1 MIKEVAVMSQTL
13 PDSADI
19 NIFAPESRSAL
30 AKMVTKLFQLWDLS
44 TADQLELLGLSA
56 KSRAMLTKYR
66 NGDALPESRDTLD
79 RVGWLMA
86 IHKALGLLYP
96 YNEDIRYSWVNRRNK
111 AFDNLTPLDVM
122 REQGIIGIAR
132 VARYLDYYRG
142 Q

>member
-1 MIKEVAVMSQTL
+1 MPQALSNTAGVNL
-13 PDSADI
+13 
-19 NIFAPESRSAL
+19 FAPDSRSAL
-30 AKMVTKLFQLWDLS
+30 AKMVTKLFQFWELS

-56 KSRAMLTKYR
+56 KSRSMLTKYR
-66 NGDALPESRDTLD
+66 NGEALPESRDTLD

-96 YNEDIRYSWVNRRNK
+96 HNEDIRYSWVTRRNK

-132 VARYLDYYRG
+132 VARYLDHYRG
-142 Q
+142 L